1 MTRIYPLQLILW
13 LILFSLQLAALV
25 NLQLLNLVLANIAAP
40 QKLSF
45 SYRFCFKAAMSL
57 QRLCVGVF
65 RACLLFRD
73 QRFVRNSDTKR
84 NVALQLIPQNH
95 EALRIELELIWKN
108 VWLNSLLK
116 IQKIFITVLSSTE
129 KTSSQYILSGIFEKI
144 KV

>member
-45 SYRFCFKAAMSL
+45 SYSFCFKATMSL
-57 QRLCVGVF
+57 QRLCVGVL

-108 VWLNSLLK
+108 V
-116 IQKIFITVLSSTE
+116 
-129 KTSSQYILSGIFEKI
+129 
-144 KV
+144 

>member
-57 QRLCVGVF
+57 QRLCVGVL

-116 IQKIFITVLSSTE
+116 IQKIFITVLSSTK

>member
-45 SYRFCFKAAMSL
+45 WYRFCFKAVMSL
-57 QRLCVGVF
+57 QRLCVGVL

-73 QRFVRNSDTKR
+73 QRFFDS
-84 NVALQLIPQNH
+84 
-95 EALRIELELIWKN
+95 
-108 VWLNSLLK
+108 
-116 IQKIFITVLSSTE
+116 
-129 KTSSQYILSGIFEKI
+129 
-144 KV
+144 

>member
-1 MTRIYPLQLILW
+1 MTRIYPLHLILW

-57 QRLCVGVF
+57 QRLCVGVL

-129 KTSSQYILSGIFEKI
+129 KTSSQYILSGIFKKI

>member
-13 LILFSLQLAALV
+13 LILFSLQLAA
-25 NLQLLNLVLANIAAP
+25 LANIAAP

-57 QRLCVGVF
+57 QRLCVGVL

-108 VWLNSLLK
+108 V
-116 IQKIFITVLSSTE
+116 
-129 KTSSQYILSGIFEKI
+129 
-144 KV
+144 